1 MVVLFAIFSR
11 ASDLIPNLERNAYDL
26 GVAAITRTPS
36 DRIAAIAIDD
46 ASLENIGRWP
56 WSREVL
62 ATLTERLAAAKVKVI
77 GNTVLFSE
85 PQIDFGYVYITKL
98 LEPPADIKAINPAIP
113 DARAARRRR
122 GEGRRQRRHRALR
135 WQWT

>member
-1 MVVLFAIFSR
+1 MVAR
-11 ASDLIPNLERNAYDL
+11 RDRD
-26 GVAAITRTPS
+26 S
-36 DRIAAIAIDD
+36 DR
-46 ASLENIGRWP
+46 
-56 WSREVL
+56 
-62 ATLTERLAAAKVKVI
+62 AAATSKAKVI

>member
-1 MVVLFAIFSR
+1 MKSGFWERGLVSRGRRR

-56 WSREVL
+56 WSRDVI
-62 ATLTERLAAAKVKVI
+62 ATVIER
-77 GNTVLFSE
+77 
-85 PQIDFGYVYITKL
+85 
-98 LEPPADIKAINPAIP
+98 PP
-113 DARAARRRR
+113 RRKPR
-122 GEGRRQRRHRALR
+122 
-135 WQWT
+135 